1 MDRAGTNNDKQEVHS
16 SIAQAYSFILKVVSS
31 EKCTSKRTK
40 KHNDLVTSVGLII
53 FVVANFMF
61 QT

>member
-1 MDRAGTNNDKQEVHS
+1 MTNRKVHS